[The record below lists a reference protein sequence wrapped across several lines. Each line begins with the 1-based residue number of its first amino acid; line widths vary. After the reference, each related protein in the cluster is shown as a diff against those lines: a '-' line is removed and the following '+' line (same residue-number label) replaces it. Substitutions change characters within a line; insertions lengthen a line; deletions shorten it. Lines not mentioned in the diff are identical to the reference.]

1 MVKNQTHSTEFAEP
15 VQTSNRR
22 NENGIKKTRLR
33 SAEDKYIEEMHEWL
47 TNPKNEDLPNE
58 VVTSKIEA
66 AFHAFLQELLQDE
79 NECAAYISAGGVMN
93 ELDLLPLIFEHFKS
107 RRIYEAIKSNCE
119 VAFSHKLFTESEEIE
134 RKRKEMLSYMEHS
147 L

>member
-1 MVKNQTHSTEFAEP
+1 MGSKN
-15 VQTSNRR
+15 
-22 NENGIKKTRLR
+22 RLR
-33 SAEDKYIEEMHEWL
+33 NAEDKYIEELHEWL

-58 VVTSKIEA
+58 VVTPKIEA
-66 AFHAFLQELLQDE
+66 AFHAFLQELLQNED
-79 NECAAYISAGGVMN
+79 ECAAYISAGGVMN

-107 RRIYEAIKSNCE
+107 RKIYKAIKSNCE